1 MNIVGSIFHSRVR
14 GIRVVEIATFA
25 ILVILVFG
33 VYIAKARASRERAEI
48 ADIEQR
54 IGDEQR
60 QVKLLRAEDARL
72 EQPERIE
79 SLSEGAGLK
88 PVDSTQEASPGALP
102 TVAAEKP
109 KPGAKK
115 AAALAPATQAASAPE
130 PAQ

>member
-1 MNIVGSIFHSRVR
+1 MNIAGAIFNSRVR
-14 GIRVVEIATFA
+14 GIRIVEIIAFA
-25 ILVILVFG
+25 LLVVLVFS

-60 QVKLLRAEDARL
+60 RVKALRAEDARL

-79 SLSEGAGLK
+79 TLSEGAGLR
-88 PVDSTQEASPGALP
+88 PVDAAQETSATALP

-109 KPGAKK
+109 KATAKTPT
-115 AAALAPATQAASAPE
+115 PAEE

>member
-1 MNIVGSIFHSRVR
+1 MNIVGSIFNSRVR
-14 GIRVVEIATFA
+14 GIRIVEILTFGL
-25 ILVILVFG
+25 LVVLVFG
-33 VYIAKARASRERAEI
+33 VYIAKARASRERAAI

-60 QVKLLRAEDARL
+60 RVKLLRAEDARL

-79 SLSEGAGLK
+79 TLSEGAGLK
-88 PVDSTQEASPGALP
+88 PVDAAQEASPTALP
-102 TVAAEKP
+102 AVAAEKT

-115 AAALAPATQAASAPE
+115 PDAGSPATPAPATE